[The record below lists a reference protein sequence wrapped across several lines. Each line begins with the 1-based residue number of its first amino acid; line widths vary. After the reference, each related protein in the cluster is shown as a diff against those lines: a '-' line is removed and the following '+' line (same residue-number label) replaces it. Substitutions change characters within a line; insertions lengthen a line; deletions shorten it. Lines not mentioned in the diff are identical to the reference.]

1 MPFLL
6 RLIDTDDQYAL
17 RKREENQ
24 MRNKA
29 STRQIC
35 ALVFL
40 ALSLGACGLKDPIL
54 KSEDEGSGGWIDW
67 NGEDGWSGSAGMV
80 AEGESLAAKSG
91 AEAPAA
97 EPLMELEEESY
108 GADAV
113 GESETLRSDQAPNL
127 RAGSVD
133 DNVEWDDYL
142 LYRLRFAEWGIAVHD
157 VDVTGRHTISV
168 SNAQGQ
174 PVLGA
179 EVTVLDANGDHFAR
193 LTTHSDGSVLF
204 FPNAYPDFDLQAMEI
219 VVAKDGLEVSQVV
232 DQDTREHA
240 ITLDAESSTQ
250 PVRLD
255 VHFLID
261 ATGSM
266 SDEIAQLKEN
276 MIAVSEQ
283 IEALPSNPNVRFG
296 MTIYRDRGD
305 LFVSRTFDFTPD
317 VTAFTEELARVQAD
331 GGGDYPESLNEGL
344 HNTIHLPEWRGEDTV
359 SLIFLLADAP
369 PHLDYAQ
376 DYDYAADVFAAAEM
390 GIKIYPLASSGLDDQ
405 GEYVLRQLA
414 QISGG
419 KFLFLTYGAGGAP
432 GDDTTHHVDDYS
444 VLSLDELVVRMVEE
458 ELAPLTFSQ

>member
-1 MPFLL
+1 M
-6 RLIDTDDQYAL
+6 
-17 RKREENQ
+17 KS
-24 MRNKA
+24 KA
-29 STRQIC
+29 SIRWIC
-35 ALVFL
+35 ALIFL
-40 ALSLGACGLKDPIL
+40 TLCLGACSLMDPL
-54 KSEDEGSGGWIDW
+54 VGSGGKEGRGWIDW
-67 NGEDGWSGSAGMV
+67 NGKEGWSDSAAPV
-80 AEGESLAAKSG
+80 AEGEAMGVDALA
-91 AEAPAA
+91 ELPAA
-97 EPLMELEEESY
+97 EPPVELEE
-108 GADAV
+108 AAV
-113 GESETLRSDQAPNL
+113 GMDKLESESSGSNQAPNL

-133 DNVEWDDYL
+133 DNAEWDDYL
-142 LYRLRFAEWGIAVHD
+142 LYRLRFAEWGIDVHD

-179 EVTVLDANGDHFAR
+179 EVTVLDANGDRLAR
-193 LTTHSDGSVLF
+193 FTTQSDGSVLF
-204 FPNAYPDFDLQAMEI
+204 FPNAYPESDLDAMEI
-219 VVAKDGLEVSQVV
+219 VVTKDGLEVTQILG
-232 DQDTREHA
+232 QDTREHA
-240 ITLDAESSTQ
+240 VTLDAESSTQ

-305 LFVSRTFDFTPD
+305 LFISRTYDFTPD
-317 VTAFTEELARVQAD
+317 VTDFTEELARVQAE

-344 HNTIHLPEWRGEDTV
+344 HNAIHLPEWRGEDTV

-376 DYDYAADVFAAAEM
+376 DYDYAQDVFAAAEM

-405 GEYVLRQLA
+405 GEYIFRQLA

-432 GDDTTHHVDDYS
+432 GDETTHHVDDYS
-444 VLSLDELVVRMVEE
+444 VLSLDELVVRIVEE